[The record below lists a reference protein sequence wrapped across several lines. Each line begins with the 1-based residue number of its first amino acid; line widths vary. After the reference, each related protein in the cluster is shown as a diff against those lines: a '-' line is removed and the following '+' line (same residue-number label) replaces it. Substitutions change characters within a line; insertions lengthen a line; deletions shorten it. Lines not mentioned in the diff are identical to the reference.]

1 MLVPVEHGNHWT
13 YVWFWDVLHVRHNIQ
28 LQRNVQILKNNQ
40 EISVDWL
47 KNIIL
52 FIIVPVII
60 KSSNEREVNNMKL
73 TINYKKGA
81 TIEMEVVEVRV
92 DDDYLQF
99 QEYHRTSYLMTP
111 IIQVPLPAIE
121 SYEITK

>member
-1 MLVPVEHGNHWT
+1 
-13 YVWFWDVLHVRHNIQ
+13 
-28 LQRNVQILKNNQ
+28 
-40 EISVDWL
+40 
-47 KNIIL
+47 
-52 FIIVPVII
+52 
-60 KSSNEREVNNMKL
+60 MKL

>member
-1 MLVPVEHGNHWT
+1 
-13 YVWFWDVLHVRHNIQ
+13 
-28 LQRNVQILKNNQ
+28 
-40 EISVDWL
+40 
-47 KNIIL
+47 
-52 FIIVPVII
+52 
-60 KSSNEREVNNMKL
+60 MKL

-81 TIEMEVVEVRV
+81 TIEMEVVEVSV
-92 DDDYLQF
+92 DVDYLQF